1 MSKIK
6 IVKKNDDMSSEYEV
20 GDIFEIE
27 GTWYGGVHI
36 SGKTG
41 VPVSLDKDEYV
52 ELEEKPKNENV
63 QDAAGQR
70 SNQNAANDG
79 QNLNLHIHQNVSGTA
94 AYSQHNSTAGTD
106 NNLDNFKS
114 GKSRDIRV
122 GDIVR
127 HFKREWVDEKT
138 SEYLYKIIAF
148 AQHTENDEKLV
159 VYQAMYA
166 PFKVCARP
174 YDMFMSEVDKEKYP
188 NVTQKYR
195 FEKLDM

>member
-6 IVKKNDDMSSEYEV
+6 IVKKNDDMSAEYEV

-41 VPVSLDKDEYV
+41 VPVSLDKNEYI
-52 ELEEKPKNENV
+52 ELEEKPKIENV
-63 QDAAGQR
+63 QDIYQK
-70 SNQNAANDG
+70 SNGAAANSA
-79 QNLNLHIHQNVSGTA
+79 QNSA
-94 AYSQHNSTAGTD
+94 EMPD
-106 NNLDNFKS
+106 NNSGNFKS
-114 GKSRDIRV
+114 SETRDIRV

-138 SEYLYKIIAF
+138 SEYLYKVLAF
-148 AQHTENDEKLV
+148 AQHTENGEQLV

-166 PFKVCARP
+166 PFKICARP
-174 YDMFMSEVDKEKYP
+174 YDMFMGEVDKEKYP
-188 NVTQKYR
+188 NVIQRYR
-195 FEKLDM
+195 FEKQENA